1 MVAGALQMA
10 LSMSPR
16 PLGQTPA
23 KRGFRVA
30 KRDAGKG
37 GSPAGVA
44 RRRRVAAAKGRKAM
58 PFMRGQ
64 LARNK
69 KEHATHCRR
78 LPGGRPLIH
87 IIEPKW
93 WKDSKQRR
101 QTCGGR
107 GKPGMCDDPAKALP
121 RIHTQISIVRRE
133 QLMLDTYATDRM
145 CSESIHL
152 LPTAELGRAAGTIRS
167 AKLKIKDNLRLLERA
182 AEEPYGAAGEKSGG
196 QRLFKLGLVER
207 GKQRY
212 LKNLARG
219 VEPLLRFEP
228 TEMDGLSEMD
238 RRVGLVLDILNDEFR
253 GQMMP
258 AETGG
263 SEWGAPELLAAR

>member
-1 MVAGALQMA
+1 
-10 LSMSPR
+10 
-16 PLGQTPA
+16 
-23 KRGFRVA
+23 
-30 KRDAGKG
+30 
-37 GSPAGVA
+37 
-44 RRRRVAAAKGRKAM
+44 M

-263 SEWGAPELLAAR
+263 SEWGGARHNNRWVGSFDAFPELITGGAAAGGAAALASGEPPLREGEFTFRDFEWPSEDSEEL

>member
-1 MVAGALQMA
+1 MKDVGVLLTRLCGDVDEVAPPCRSRWNTRAAHGAEAARGAGATVVAGALQMA

-16 PLGQTPA
+16 PLGQIPA

-167 AKLKIKDNLRLLERA
+167 AKLKIKDNLRLLIF
-182 AEEPYGAAGEKSGG
+182 G
-196 QRLFKLGLVER
+196 
-207 GKQRY
+207 
-212 LKNLARG
+212 
-219 VEPLLRFEP
+219 
-228 TEMDGLSEMD
+228 
-238 RRVGLVLDILNDEFR
+238 
-253 GQMMP
+253 
-258 AETGG
+258 
-263 SEWGAPELLAAR
+263 